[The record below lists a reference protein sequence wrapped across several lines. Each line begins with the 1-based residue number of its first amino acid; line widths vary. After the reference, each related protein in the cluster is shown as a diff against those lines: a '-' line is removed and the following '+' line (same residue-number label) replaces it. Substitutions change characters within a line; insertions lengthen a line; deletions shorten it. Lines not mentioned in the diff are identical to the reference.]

1 LIHILDKEIPFN
13 SLKIDEWDG
22 IVNSDIAQ
30 AESGRLKNEHESI
43 YISDEAD
50 DAHSSLRIFSRQH

>member
-1 LIHILDKEIPFN
+1 MGLSTLILH
-13 SLKIDEWDG
+13 
-22 IVNSDIAQ
+22 SDIAQ
-30 AESGRLKNEHESI
+30 AEGSRLKNEHESI